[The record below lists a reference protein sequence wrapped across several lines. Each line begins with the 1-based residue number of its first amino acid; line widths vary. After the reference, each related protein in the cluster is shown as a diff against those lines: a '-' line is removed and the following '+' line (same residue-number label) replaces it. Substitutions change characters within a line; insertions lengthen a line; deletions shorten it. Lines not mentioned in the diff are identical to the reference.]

1 MVTMPSRETRR
12 DRIQAL
18 LAANGSWQEVYNH
31 QPKTF
36 SQKSP
41 VATVHNGP
49 VRTIDETFEG
59 HRLLQMGVVVTNFV
73 KREDASGAE
82 DTLDTLLVAVVQV
95 VSDNQDDA
103 LWEYVEIDDTE
114 PDYVTVDGV
123 AYRIEMIPLWPTV
136 YMT

>member
-1 MVTMPSRETRR
+1 MVTMPSRESRR

-18 LAANGSWQEVYNH
+18 LTANGSWQQVYNH
-31 QPKTF
+31 QPATF
-36 SQKSP
+36 NQQSP
-41 VATVHNGP
+41 VVTVHSGP

-73 KREDASGAE
+73 KRDDASSAE
-82 DTLDTLLVAVVQV
+82 DTLDTLLQAVVQV

-123 AYRIEMIPLWPTV
+123 AYRIEIIPLWPTV